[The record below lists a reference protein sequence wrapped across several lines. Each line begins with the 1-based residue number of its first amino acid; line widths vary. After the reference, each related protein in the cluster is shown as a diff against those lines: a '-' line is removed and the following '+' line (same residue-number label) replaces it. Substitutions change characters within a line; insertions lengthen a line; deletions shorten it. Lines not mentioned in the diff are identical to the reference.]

1 MDKQKEVLNKTIV
14 EWQGELEQVDDICII
29 GIRI

>member
-1 MDKQKEVLNKTIV
+1 MDEQKETLNKTIV